1 MTTKFNLST
10 VHASWRTCLEE
21 ALTKMDPD
29 YLTQL
34 TANPEWLPGADK
46 IFNAFSLPVEQVN
59 YVLFGESPYPRAQS
73 ANGYAFWDAAVND
86 IWSETGFSKPVNRAT
101 SLRNIMKMLLVT
113 EGLLQPYHTSQDE
126 IAKINK
132 QGLVQTNHEFFNNF
146 LQHGFLML
154 NATPVLQPNKVRQ
167 DARAWRPF
175 LQHVLTFLLQKKP
188 AVELILLG
196 NVANEIDPLIPSQQT
211 KKLYAEHP
219 YNITFIHN
227 PTIIDFF
234 KPLHLLMRQNPLE
247 MDSFQQ

>member
-10 VHASWRTCLEE
+10 IDASWVTCIEE
-21 ALTKMDPD
+21 ALTKMDTD
-29 YLTQL
+29 YLTL
-34 TANPEWLPGADK
+34 LYTSHDWLPGADK
-46 IFNAFSLPVEQVN
+46 IFNAFSLPINQVN

-86 IWSETGFSKPVNRAT
+86 IWSDKGFSKPVNRAT

-113 EGLLQPYHTSQDE
+113 EGLLQPYHTTQNE

-132 QGLVQTNHEFFNNF
+132 QGLVQTNQEFFNNF

-154 NATPVLQPNKVRQ
+154 NATPVLQLAKVRQ

-175 LQHVLTFLLQKKP
+175 LQHVLAFLLQKRP
-188 AVELILLG
+188 QAELILLG
-196 NVANEIDPLIPSQQT
+196 NIANEIDPLIPYPQT

-227 PTIIDFF
+227 PTILDFF
-234 KPLHLLMRQNPLE
+234 KPLHLLKRQISLE
-247 MDSFQQ
+247 LGKIE